1 MSQYDVVVI
10 GSGPGGYVAA
20 IYAAQAGL
28 KTAIVERESTERLGG
43 TCLLRG
49 CIPTKAMLQT
59 ADLLTDMK
67 RADHFGIVA
76 DAPKLDMER
85 MLKYKDGVVAKNAGG
100 VKYLMK
106 KNGID
111 VLLGHGRLA
120 GRNKVSVE
128 AADGKKQTVSTK
140 YCILATGSAVA
151 HLPFIKMDHKRVID
165 SDDILNFSEV
175 PEHLVVMGAGAVG
188 SEFASIFLRYGS
200 KVTLIEM
207 MDRILPGEDEEV
219 SAEVKKSFEK
229 QGMSVLVASRV
240 TEVKSSDKGVE
251 LTVEDVNGDK
261 KGAKKISASHLLVA
275 TGRRAVTEDIGIQNT
290 KVVRDARGF
299 IAVDEFMRTGEDWVY
314 AIGDIVNTPL
324 LAHVASKEGMVAV
337 DHIAK
342 NNPQPIHYE
351 RVPMCTYCSPE
362 VASVGL
368 SEKKARER
376 GYDVRV
382 GKFPFSAIGKAS
394 IMGDTEGFVKIVS
407 ESKYDEILGL
417 HIIGPKATE
426 LITEGTV
433 LLELEATL
441 AELLKTIHPHPTL
454 AEAVG
459 EAAHAVL
466 GKPIHI

>member
-128 AADGKKQTVSTK
+128 ADGKKQTVSTK